1 MSDLNLDVLRS
12 AVQGRTVAI
21 RVRTKLEPIGGAH
34 DKIFPPTFGDEMYL
48 PEPLDLSTD
57 RNPLPRHRTKYALE
71 WRRIEGKSVLCVLL
85 DSVASQ
91 ANRLELSLL
100 DGWNEGSL
108 KFPLVRVDFTGLTH
122 EDSAQDLSRLGGDG
136 YLTTLELPHRLSD
149 ALLRDSMFEDEP
161 FRASKHGVWYTEA
174 SPHDAT
180 AVYALCPTALIFG
193 VWDSTG
199 PKGGLG
205 SKFQRALSSEIMGIG
220 VELGVKTSSRIDPAG
235 IQLVDIYEAEDSDQ
249 EWTTDVDAAKKKAG
263 KAVLFKRGSDKSGKP
278 SVINHGNIKPGTESV
293 AGGVTVDYAEQVS
306 VLSLPAL
313 RRLRFPKNV
322 AGESMGIEQQK
333 MAEVAAR
340 TALAALA
347 LVAQVKQ
354 RRNAYDLRSR
364 CALRALS
371 SLSFEFLPEDGSE
384 IKTFTLTEH
393 DAERLL
399 FDACAEA
406 EKQGMG
412 WSATPIDLLPAPKM
426 VDLIRRSRELGGGDD
441 K

>member
-1 MSDLNLDVLRS
+1 MSELNLDILRS
-12 AVQGRTVAI
+12 AVQGCTVAI
-21 RVRTKLEPIGGAH
+21 RARTKLEPIGGAH
-34 DKIFPPTFGDEMYL
+34 DKVFPATFGDEMYI
-48 PEPLDLSTD
+48 PQPLDLCAD
-57 RNPLPRHRTKYALE
+57 RNSVPRHRTKYALE
-71 WRRIEGKSVLCVLL
+71 WRRIDGNSVLCVLL

-91 ANRLELSLL
+91 ANRFELSLL
-100 DGWNEGSL
+100 DAWNAERL
-108 KFPLVRVDFTGLTH
+108 KFPLVRIDFTNLKDA
-122 EDSAQDLSRLGGDG
+122 DSAKDLSTLGGDG

-149 ALLRDSMFEDEP
+149 ALLRDSMLDETP
-161 FRASKHGVWYTEA
+161 FRASKQGIWYTEA
-174 SPHDAT
+174 SPHNAT

-205 SKFQRALSSEIMGIG
+205 SKFQRALSSEIVGVG
-220 VELGVKTSSRIDPAG
+220 VELGIKTASRIDPTG
-235 IQLVDIYEAEDSDQ
+235 IQLVDIYEAADAKEG
-249 EWTTDVDAAKKKAG
+249 WTTDPDAAKKKSG
-263 KAVLFKRGSDKSGKP
+263 KPVLLKRGSDKSGKP

-293 AGGVTVDYAEQVS
+293 AGGVTLDYAEQIS

-322 AGESMGIEQQK
+322 KGESFTREEQNS
-333 MAEVAAR
+333 AEIAAR

-354 RRNAYDLRSR
+354 RQNAYDLRSR

-371 SLSFEFLPEDGSE
+371 PLSFEFLPGDGGE
-384 IKTFTLTEH
+384 IMNYSLSEH

-399 FDACAEA
+399 SEAVSEA

-412 WSATPIDLLPAPKM
+412 WSTTPLDLLPAPKL
-426 VDLIRRSRELGGGDD
+426 VNLIRNSRVLSGGDEE
-441 K
+441 